1 VNLDLL
7 NKLLAASA
15 NFALVVGVVVAIIGV
30 IVATQTL
37 KETEKTASAALVLKL
52 RDTLESDQFKKITD
66 EVQDNGPSHALL
78 KDRGGKFREIIIEEY
93 IGNFEDIGYLV
104 QENVVIEQMAYD
116 HFSYDVE
123 KAWCNGDVQRVV
135 GDARKADKSITAAS
149 DPIYGNFE
157 KLAKTYLSKEHQSC
171 NDLANQ

>member
-1 VNLDLL
+1 MNLDLL

-15 NFALVVGVVVAIIGV
+15 NFALIVGVVVAIIGV
-30 IVATQTL
+30 IVATQTF
-37 KETEKTASAALVLKL
+37 KETEKTASAVLVLKL

-78 KDRGGKFREIIIEEY
+78 KDEGGKFREIDIENY

-104 QENVVIEQMAYD
+104 QESVVIEQMAYD

-123 KAWCNGDVQRVV
+123 KAWCNADVQRVV
-135 GDARKADKSITAAS
+135 GGAQKADRSITAAV

-157 KLAKTYLSKEHQSC
+157 KLAKTYLSKEHRSC
-171 NDLANQ
+171 KDLANQ